1 MIMSGIELVGLAAS
15 VLQIAD
21 LGWKVSY
28 KLYAFSTRVHDTGKS
43 IELISQDISATGAIL
58 KQLGDAVEEDEEAKP
73 ASRLCSQGLIDAAGK
88 LVEECKDLF
97 KEIDLGISGSGKGGN
112 KVVLGFR
119 QKLKWSYLEPRVELL
134 RMNLER
140 LKSSLAIML
149 NVLIYA
155 EQLRR

>member
-1 MIMSGIELVGLAAS
+1 MSGIEIVGLAAS

-21 LGWKVSY
+21 YGWKTSY
-28 KLYAFSTRVHDTGKS
+28 KLYAFSKKVHEAGKT
-43 IELISQDISATGAIL
+43 IELISQDISATGAVL
-58 KQLGDAVEEDEEAKP
+58 KQLGDRVEKDVTAAP
-73 ASRLCSQGLIDAAGK
+73 DSRICSQGLINAASQ
-88 LVEECKDLF
+88 LVEECKNLF
-97 KEIDLGISGSGKGGN
+97 TEIDISIGGKEGN
-112 KVVLGFR
+112 KVILGFK

-134 RMNLER
+134 RANLER